1 MEAAIRILHFLIVLV
16 MISTSSWGQSSAA
29 SKTIS
34 PQEIIVRLTDEQ
46 VQAAGI
52 ETEPIEPEAG
62 VGEIVVPGTVSV
74 PPQQLRIVAA
84 PAAGLVETLLVSPDE
99 IVNEGAP
106 IATLKSPDLIEQERA
121 FLHALSDDNLATEKL
136 RRDEQLFK

>member
-84 PAAGLVETLLVSPDE
+84 PAAGLVETLLVS
-99 IVNEGAP
+99 
-106 IATLKSPDLIEQERA
+106 LMR
-121 FLHALSDDNLATEKL
+121 LSTREL
-136 RRDEQLFK
+136 Q